1 MKRPQH
7 LLVIRLSALGDVA
20 MTVPVLSVLVKSY
33 PQLKLT
39 VVSKAFYKPL
49 FDGIPNITFLEA
61 DVYGK
66 HKGIGLL
73 KLAREAQSLGIDAV
87 ADLHSVIR
95 SKIITGFLKL
105 CGIESATIDKGRAE
119 KKKLTNPKG
128 RDLKPLK
135 STHQRYADVF
145 ERLGFPIDLNAYK
158 TPNKSGLNRALS
170 ALIGSEPKKLIG
182 IAPFAAFKSKM
193 YPLDMMTEVISELD
207 ATAKYKVFLF
217 GGGKEETK
225 LLQDIAAQFND
236 VTSVANI
243 VSFEDELVLISNL
256 DIMLSMDSGNGHLAA
271 IFNIPTLTL
280 WGVTH
285 PYAGFA
291 PFMQP
296 AKNQLLASQKEYP
309 LVPTSIYGNSFPD
322 GYETAIASIQPS
334 AVVKRIL
341 KII

>member
-296 AKNQLLASQKEYP
+296 AQNQLLASQKEYP